1 MRFVVPQFIEHE
13 AKVIGP
19 LTFGQFIYV
28 GIAGGICFILY
39 FMLPFPFFLAACIV
53 LLGGAAAMAFLKFNG
68 RPLPSILGSLLKFAF
83 TPRIYI
89 WKKKETP
96 VETVKKPAIRTKERE
111 GEELP
116 LKIAEGSQ
124 LKKIRTQIES
134 KTK

>member
-1 MRFVVPQFIEHE
+1 MRFVVPQFEHE

-39 FMLPFPFFLAACIV
+39 FMLPISFFIAACVILV
-53 LLGGAAAMAFLKFNG
+53 GGAASMAFLRVNG
-68 RPLPSILGSLLKFAF
+68 RPLPSILGSLVKFTL

-89 WKKKETP
+89 WKKKEVP
-96 VETVKKPAIRTKERE
+96 VTVIKKENRIQNQKAE
-111 GEELP
+111 EELP
-116 LKIAEGSQ
+116 LKIAGGSQ
-124 LKKIRTQIES
+124 LKKLRTQIEN

>member
-1 MRFVVPQFIEHE
+1 MRFVVPQFEHE

-28 GIAGGICFILY
+28 GIAGGVCFVLY
-39 FMLPFPFFLAACIV
+39 FMLPFSFFIAACVILV
-53 LLGGAAAMAFLKFNG
+53 GGATSMAFLRING
-68 RPLPSILGSLLKFAF
+68 RPLPSILGSLVKFTF

-89 WKKKETP
+89 WKKKEVP
-96 VETVKKPAIRTKERE
+96 VTVIKKENRIQDQKTE
-111 GEELP
+111 EELP

-124 LKKIRTQIES
+124 LKKLRTQIEN

>member
-1 MRFVVPQFIEHE
+1 MRFVVPQFEHE

-28 GIAGGICFILY
+28 GIAGGVCFILY
-39 FMLPFPFFLAACIV
+39 FMLPFSFFIAACVILV
-53 LLGGAAAMAFLKFNG
+53 GGAASMAFLKVNG
-68 RPLPSILGSLLKFAF
+68 RPLPSIIGSLMKFTF

-89 WKKKETP
+89 WEKKEVP
-96 VETVKKPAIRTKERE
+96 VTVVKKESKIQNQKEE
-111 GEELP
+111 EELP

-124 LKKIRTQIES
+124 LKKLRTQIES